1 MKLAVVGRTFL
12 ALALLTSMLSSSQAP
27 PDQNFVGT
35 VYDLDYLGNQG
46 WTQAL
51 LKTATGQTD
60 LAATTKSEILQAV
73 LEAGILNATSVS
85 VTYRAGEPAEL
96 HSATLRPTPAC
107 REKGCVEEVRCASEG
122 CFAKVT
128 GYSEVRT
135 TNPRAL
141 GILLTAVQKKKAVEY
156 LDVNQQGEI
165 VRVKINIP

>member
-1 MKLAVVGRTFL
+1 MKLAMVGLTFL
-12 ALALLTSMLSSSQAP
+12 ALALLTSMLSSSAAS

-51 LKTATGQTD
+51 LKTARGQTD
-60 LAATTKSEILQAV
+60 LVATTKSEILQDV
-73 LEAGILNATSVS
+73 LEAGILNAAPVS
-85 VTYRAGEPAEL
+85 VTYRPGEPAEL
-96 HSATLRPTPAC
+96 HSASLRPNPAC
-107 REKGCVEEVRCASEG
+107 REKGCVEELRCTSEK
-122 CFAKVT
+122 CFAKLT

-135 TNPRAL
+135 TNLRAL
-141 GILLTAVQKKKAVEY
+141 GILLTAIQKKKAVEY

>member
-1 MKLAVVGRTFL
+1 MKRTIVGLGFL
-12 ALALLTSMLSSSQAP
+12 ALALLTPMLSSSEAP

-60 LAATTKSEILQAV
+60 LVATTKSEILQAV

-96 HSATLRPTPAC
+96 HSATLRLIPAC
-107 REKGCVEEVRCASEG
+107 REKGCIEEVRCTSEE
-122 CFAKVT
+122 CFAKLT
-128 GYSEVRT
+128 GYSEIRT

-141 GILLTAVQKKKAVEY
+141 GILLTAVKKKKAVEY
-156 LDVNQQGEI
+156 LDVNQRGEI
-165 VRVKINIP
+165 VRVKINVP